1 MVSRNFSLRRIG
13 SRIAAAFVA
22 VLLVATA
29 VALPA
34 TSAHAYNPPYAA
46 VVIDVK
52 TGRTL
57 HAENADAT
65 RFPAS
70 LTKVMTLYLVFE
82 QLERGAIRLDTPLR
96 VSARAAAEPPS
107 KLGLRPGSTITVE
120 NAILALT
127 TRSANDVATAI
138 AENLGGSVDAF
149 TREMTRTARAL
160 GMQRT
165 TFRNAHGLPNREQV
179 TTARDMAILA
189 IAVQDRF
196 PQYYHYFSRRNFT
209 FNGTTHRNHNR
220 LLGRVTGVDG
230 IKTGFI
236 RASGFNLMT
245 NAKNNNRHIVAV
257 VMGGRSGAHR
267 DGIVERLVQNH
278 LPRAYAGARQTPV
291 MNVAG
296 TVAFVPN
303 VLPPAR
309 PADIGVPPAAFASAS
324 ATGGP
329 LDLAAMRPAVA
340 PERNAGNTATPGSS
354 GSLRQ
359 GAAADATRDQNG
371 SQVLSFA
378 DSTGSIP
385 VPPADLGTRHA
396 SAQVAQ
402 GGEDAETAAP
412 MQVASAAAA
421 APLPPAAV
429 EREPEPVAVTAWVVQ
444 IAAVDSERAAME
456 MLENA
461 RNRVGGPLSSARP
474 FTEPVQTGGTTLHR
488 ARFSGFDTQNA
499 ARDAC
504 RQLERR
510 GFACFASRS

>member
-1 MVSRNFSLRRIG
+1 MVSRTFSLRCIVPRF
-13 SRIAAAFVA
+13 AAALVTA
-22 VLLVATA
+22 AMVMAATVLTA
-29 VALPA
+29 GP
-34 TSAHAYNPPYAA
+34 AHAYNPPYAA

-96 VSARAAAEPPS
+96 VSSRAAAEPPS
-107 KLGLRPGSTITVE
+107 KLGLRAGSTITVE

-220 LLGRVTGVDG
+220 LIGRVTGVDG

-245 NAKNNNRHIVAV
+245 NAKTDNRHIVTV

-267 DGIVERLVQNH
+267 DGIVERLVQNN
-278 LPRAYAGARQTPV
+278 LPRAHAGARQTPV

-296 TVAFVPN
+296 AVAFVPA

-309 PADIGVPPAAFASAS
+309 PSDIGVPPAAFASAS
-324 ATGGP
+324 ASSGP

-354 GSLRQ
+354 ASLRQ
-359 GAAADATRDQNG
+359 GAAAETARDQSSG
-371 SQVLSFA
+371 QVLSFA

-385 VPPADLGTRHA
+385 VPPADLGSRHV
-396 SAQVAQ
+396 SQEMAQ
-402 GGEDAETAAP
+402 GGEDADAAP
-412 MQVASAAAA
+412 MQVASASAA
-421 APLPPAAV
+421 APLPSAATA
-429 EREPEPVAVTAWVVQ
+429 EAKPEPVSVSPWVVQ

-461 RNRVGGPLSSARP
+461 RTRVGGPLSSAKP

>member
-1 MVSRNFSLRRIG
+1 MVSRYIPLRRIG
-13 SRIAAAFVA
+13 SRFAAALTA
-22 VLLVATA
+22 AILVLAA
-29 VALPA
+29 AALQTTPA
-34 TSAHAYNPPYAA
+34 QAYNPPYAA

-52 TGRTL
+52 TGQTL

-82 QLERGAIRLDTPLR
+82 QLERGTIRLDTPLR
-96 VSARAAAEPPS
+96 VSARAANEPPS

-179 TTARDMAILA
+179 TTARDMATLA

-245 NAKNNNRHIVAV
+245 NARNNNRHVVAV

-278 LPRAYAGARQTPV
+278 MPRAYAGARQTPV
-291 MNVAG
+291 MNVPGA
-296 TVAFVPN
+296 VAFVPN

-354 GSLRQ
+354 ASLRQ
-359 GAAADATRDQNG
+359 GAAADAARSQDG
-371 SQVLSFA
+371 GQVLSFA
-378 DSTGSIP
+378 DATGSIP
-385 VPPADLGTRHA
+385 VPPADLGSRQA
-396 SAQVAQ
+396 GEQIAQ
-402 GGEDAETAAP
+402 GGEGNAAP
-412 MQVASAAAA
+412 VQIASASAT
-421 APLPPAAV
+421 APAPSEPATPA
-429 EREPEPVAVTAWVVQ
+429 PVAISAWVVQ
-444 IAAVDSERAAME
+444 IAAVDSESAAMQ

-461 RNRVGGPLSSARP
+461 RNRVGGPLSSAKP